1 MTQRNGKIY
10 QAHGLEEI
18 MLLKYPYSSEQ
29 PRFNAIPIK
38 LSRVFLAELEQ
49 RIIKFVW
56 NQKSPP
62 KAEASLRLGCI
73 MTWIY
78 H

>member
-56 NQKSPP
+56 NQKSPQ
-62 KAEASLRLGCI
+62 KAEDSLRLGCI

>member
-62 KAEASLRLGCI
+62 KAEVSLRLGCI